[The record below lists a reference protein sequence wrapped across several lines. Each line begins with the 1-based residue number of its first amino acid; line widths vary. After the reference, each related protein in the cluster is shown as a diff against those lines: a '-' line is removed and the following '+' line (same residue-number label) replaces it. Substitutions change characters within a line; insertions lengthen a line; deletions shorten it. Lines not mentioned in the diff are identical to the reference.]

1 MSRPVLAKPV
11 IPRKRLDTMDASS
24 STIEAKP
31 DTRARD
37 SVARASVFT
46 FVLVKPTHYDDDGY
60 PIQWYR
66 SALPSNTL
74 ACMNS
79 LADDASRRE
88 VLGAGVAIEI
98 DTYDETNRRVVPS
111 RIIRA
116 LKRRG
121 GRSLVGLVGVQSNQ
135 FPRAVDLARQFRAAG
150 LQVCIGGFHVSGCV
164 AMLPEMPVEMRE
176 AQALGI
182 SLFAGEAE
190 EHRLDEVLID
200 AWQGTLKPLYNF
212 MDTLPSLSGEPAP
225 ILPRK
230 HVVRTTGHYSSIDL
244 GRGCPYQC
252 SFCTII
258 NVQGRKSRF
267 RTPDDLEQIIR
278 ANMAQGIDR
287 FFITDDNFARN
298 TDWEILLDRVIEL
311 KKENIHVGFT
321 IQVDTLCHKI
331 PNFIEKATRAGV
343 KRVFI
348 GLENINPENLITAKK
363 RQNKITEYRV
373 MLQKWRAHGALT
385 FAGYILGFPA
395 DTKESILRDVEI
407 IKRELPLDVLEFFFL
422 TPLPGSEDHKTLL
435 KKGVWMD
442 PDINKYDLDHRVSH
456 HAKMSDAEWEEAY
469 RAAWDAYYTPEHI
482 RTVLRRAAAIPNGRP
497 KQIASTIMWFKL
509 MIDHEGVHPL
519 EGGGLRLKSRRDRRP
534 GLPLESPFVF
544 YPRYGF
550 EIVSKA
556 WKYTSFFLRTR
567 KILKAV
573 LAAPDRWSY
582 SDLAIEAPKSDEF
595 EQLSLY
601 HATSGGEAALA
612 RKALG
617 DSIRDSAR
625 PAAILAPAAA
635 AE

>member
-1 MSRPVLAKPV
+1 
-11 IPRKRLDTMDASS
+11 MDASS
-24 STIEAKP
+24 SSTE
-31 DTRARD
+31 TRAD
-37 SVARASVFT
+37 SRAPGTLFT

-74 ACMNS
+74 ACMYS
-79 LADDASRRE
+79 LAEDARKRE
-88 VLGAGVAIEI
+88 ALGPGVEFEIE
-98 DTYDETNRRVVPS
+98 TYDETNRRVLPS
-111 RIIRA
+111 RIIRD

-121 GRSLVGLVGVQSNQ
+121 GRSLIGIVGVQSNQ
-135 FPRAVDLARQFRAAG
+135 FPRAFDLARQFRAAG
-150 LQVCIGGFHVSGCV
+150 LQVCIGGFHVSGCI
-164 AMLPEMPVEMRE
+164 AMLPEMPIEMRE
-176 AQALGI
+176 AQAMGV

-190 EHRLDEVLID
+190 EHRLDEVLLD
-200 AWQGTLKPLYNF
+200 AWRGTLRPLYNF
-212 MDTLPSLSGEPAP
+212 MDQLPSLQGEPAP

-278 ANMAQGIDR
+278 ANMEQGIDR

-311 KKENIHVGFT
+311 KKEGIHCGFT

-331 PNFIEKATRAGV
+331 PNFIEKATKAGV

-348 GLENINPENLITAKK
+348 GLENINPDNLIAAKK

-456 HAKMSDAEWEEAY
+456 HPKMSDAEWEEAY
-469 RAAWDAYYTPEHI
+469 RAAWDVYYTPEHV
-482 RTVLRRAAAIPNGRP
+482 RTILRRAAAIPNGRP

-519 EGGGLRLKSRRDRRP
+519 EGGAFRLKSRRDRRH
-534 GLPLESPFVF
+534 GLKLESPFVF
-544 YPRYGF
+544 YPRYAG
-550 EIVSKA
+550 EILYKA
-556 WKYTSFFLRTR
+556 WKYWRFFTQTR
-567 KILKAV
+567 RILNEV
-573 LAAPDRWSY
+573 LAAPDRTTY
-582 SDLAIEAPKSDEF
+582 SDLAIEPPRGDEF
-595 EQLSLY
+595 EALELY

-612 RKALG
+612 RMKLG
-617 DSIRDSAR
+617 DSIRASGR
-625 PAAILAPAAA
+625 APAVAMSA
-635 AE
+635 GEAH